1 MFDDWTLGSG
11 FVAAPF
17 VLYERCFAIYRG
29 RMDDVTVRGRNAHL
43 ETLWKPKPAIVDK
56 SVSAHYN

>member
-1 MFDDWTLGSG
+1 MQYTEGGGTML
-11 FVAAPF
+11 PF
-17 VLYERCFAIYRG
+17 G
-29 RMDDVTVRGRNAHL
+29 GRNAHL